1 MDQAMNTL
9 KQTADISVALAAYKG
24 EQYILE
30 QLESIARQTM
40 LPREVVVTDD
50 SPDDLTGG
58 VVARFAETAPF
69 EVRYEKNVARLGYR
83 GNFFKAISL
92 CRGEVIAFCDQD
104 DVWTEDKLA
113 VMAPVFDDPTV
124 MVAMHNVEVV
134 NQALAPLPAA
144 NARHWAYEGTYEA
157 MQPDPWYLLF
167 GMCALVRRV
176 VFTAFDVTERPT
188 DHTWPT
194 ETMSHDEWAWAMG
207 TALGRLVAIPQKL
220 ALYRQHET
228 NTVGAPASRNRRE
241 NMKRTLSAG
250 QAQYLLMAK
259 CSAQRA
265 AVFDS
270 VTMPELRDN
279 ARRAADYYRRL
290 SASLTRRAAVYSA
303 AVPRWQRLASV
314 GTMVLTRGYRS
325 KQQAGLG
332 GRAFLKDMYVCLF
345 AAHHA
350 TEP

>member
-1 MDQAMNTL
+1 MHQATNKL
-9 KQTADISVALAAYKG
+9 IKNADISVALAAYKG

-30 QLESIARQTM
+30 QLESIARQTV

-50 SPDDLTGG
+50 SPDDLTGD

-69 EVRYEKNVARLGYR
+69 EVRYEKNVERLGYR
-83 GNFFKAISL
+83 GNFFKAIGL
-92 CRGEVIAFCDQD
+92 CRGDVVAFCDQD
-104 DVWTEDKLA
+104 DVWTDDKLA
-113 VMAPVFDDPTV
+113 VMAPLFDDPKV

-144 NARHWAYEGTYEA
+144 NAKHWAYEGTYEA

-176 VFTAFDVTERPT
+176 VFTVFDVTERPL

-207 TALGRLVAIPQKL
+207 TALGRLVAVPQKL
-220 ALYRQHET
+220 ALYRQHES

-241 NMKRTLSAG
+241 NMKRALAAG
-250 QAQYLLMAK
+250 HAQYLLMAT

-265 AVFDS
+265 TVFES
-270 VTMPELRDN
+270 VTLPELRDN

-290 SASLTRRAAVYSA
+290 SAGLTRRAAVYSA
-303 AVPRWQRLASV
+303 AAPRWRRLVNV
-314 GTMVLTRGYRS
+314 GAMVLTRGYRS

-332 GRAFLKDMYVCLF
+332 GKAFLKDMYVCLF
-345 AAHHA
+345 TANQTAKS
-350 TEP
+350 

>member
-1 MDQAMNTL
+1 MNQSVNTSI
-9 KQTADISVALAAYKG
+9 KNADVSVALAAYKG

-30 QLESIARQTM
+30 QLESIARQTV

-50 SPDDLTGG
+50 SPNDLTGD
-58 VVARFAETAPF
+58 VVARFAASAPF
-69 EVRYEKNVARLGYR
+69 EVRYEKNVERLGYR

-92 CRGEVIAFCDQD
+92 CRGEVVAFCDQD

-113 VMAPVFDDPTV
+113 VMAPLFDDPKV

-144 NARHWAYEGTYEA
+144 NAKHWAYEGRYEA

-176 VFTAFDVTERPT
+176 VFTALKVTDRPT

-207 TALGRLVAIPQKL
+207 TALGRLVAVPQKL

-241 NMKRTLSAG
+241 NLLRTLAAG
-250 QAQYLLMAK
+250 QEQYLLMAK
-259 CSAQRA
+259 CSR
-265 AVFDS
+265 S
-270 VTMPELRDN
+270 GL
-279 ARRAADYYRRL
+279 L
-290 SASLTRRAAVYSA
+290 SSR
-303 AVPRWQRLASV
+303 P
-314 GTMVLTRGYRS
+314 
-325 KQQAGLG
+325 
-332 GRAFLKDMYVCLF
+332 
-345 AAHHA
+345 
-350 TEP
+350 